1 MLLSKNRC
9 NCAGGH
15 KSRSYIPWSG
25 MAVVALAVAS
35 GCQSN
40 PLTTLSGATRVPPPA
55 TGSYNTKPGEYNNPA
70 AAAGMS
76 SKATASNATS
86 GAAPVIRNGLTSRES
101 QVVQAQA
108 RMAGGADQNVSNA
121 AWNEGSPAQM
131 LSTDPPGAGRNAPV
145 RTADYTDNSEAAPI
159 VSAASF
165 ESAASPSGNATTR
178 SVGDSGSQTGN
189 SQLQWQS
196 QR

>member
-1 MLLSKNRC
+1 MLLSKDRC
-9 NCAGGH
+9 KCAGG
-15 KSRSYIPWSG
+15 KKERPCFPWIR
-25 MAVVALAVAS
+25 LAVLTLAATS
-35 GCQSN
+35 GCQAN
-40 PLTTLSGATRVPPPA
+40 PLMTLSGATRVPPPA
-55 TGSYNTKPGEYNNPA
+55 TGSYNTKPGEYNNPS
-70 AAAGMS
+70 AAAGVS
-76 SKATASNATS
+76 SKVTASNAPN
-86 GAAPVIRNGLTSRES
+86 GVAPIIRNGLTNHES

-108 RMAGGADQNVSNA
+108 RITGGVDQNVSNA

-159 VSAASF
+159 VSAASY
-165 ESAASPSGNATTR
+165 ESTGPSGNATTR
-178 SVGDSGSQTGN
+178 SVGDAGTQTAN